1 MTATQGP
8 GAGAA
13 LLAICHAPSSSS
25 ASSGRA
31 LPFGQAP
38 QGASPSQL
46 YPKKQKAMTDAHR
59 RPWCGVRGHS
69 SGRSHNPVPA
79 ERRAAE
85 GRSCAASLG
94 PGSQWKDKP
103 LRAVPESQSLR
114 TKSFSNAALQPLLP
128 FYRGKD

>member
-13 LLAICHAPSSSS
+13 LLAICHAPSRSS
-25 ASSGRA
+25 ASSEGA

-46 YPKKQKAMTDAHR
+46 HAKKQKATTDAHR
-59 RPWCGVRGHS
+59 RPRHGVRGHS
-69 SGRSHNPVPA
+69 LGRSQNPVPA
-79 ERRAAE
+79 ERRADE

-94 PGSQWKDKP
+94 PGSQWKNKA
-103 LRAVPESQSLR
+103 LRAVPESQSLSTR
-114 TKSFSNAALQPLLP
+114 SFSNAALQPLLP